1 MTRSSNLALDPM
13 TTSLFDPVRLGEI
26 ELANRVVMAPLT
38 RNRAGAGR
46 VPTPLAVTY
55 YTQRADPRNG
65 AGLIV
70 TEASPISPMGHGYLD
85 TPGIHNA
92 EQAEGWRAI
101 TRAVHGVGGKIVLQ
115 LWHVGRISHTSL
127 LPGQQPPEAPS
138 EVTARSKTFTTQGF
152 EAVSSPRAL
161 RAEEIPAI
169 VRDYRLAAARAI
181 EAGFDGVE
189 IHGAN
194 GYLIDQFL
202 RSGTNL
208 RDDEYGGSI
217 DNRSRFLLEVVRAVT
232 GEIGAGRTGIR
243 LSPGAPVNDAQEPDP
258 QPLFNHVAAQL
269 APFGLAYLHVIEG
282 MTGGARDFDLGGGAV
297 FDYAAMRALAKAP
310 WMVNNGYSREMAL
323 EAVASGRADAVA
335 FGRSFISNP
344 DLTRRLRE
352 NAPLAKAESATF
364 YGGGA
369 KGYTDYPA
377 LA

>member
-1 MTRSSNLALDPM
+1 MS
-13 TTSLFDPVRLGEI
+13 TTLFDPHRFGDI

-38 RNRAGAGR
+38 RNRAGAAR
-46 VPTPLAVTY
+46 VPTPLTATY
-55 YTQRADPRNG
+55 YTQRAHPRDG

-85 TPGIHNA
+85 TPGIHSA
-92 EQAEGWRAI
+92 EQVEGWRAV
-101 TRAVHGVGGKIVLQ
+101 TRAVHAVGGKIVLQ

-127 LPGQQPPEAPS
+127 LPGGQAPEAPS
-138 EVTARSKTFTTQGF
+138 AVTASSKTFTTQGF
-152 EAVSSPRAL
+152 ESVSSPRAL

-169 VRDYRLAAARAI
+169 VNDYRLAAARAI

-208 RDDEYGGSI
+208 RDDDYGGGVA
-217 DNRSRFLLEVVRAVT
+217 NRARFLLEVVRAVT
-232 GEIGAGRTGIR
+232 GEIGAARSGLR
-243 LSPGAPVNDAQEPDP
+243 LSPGAPVNDAQERDP
-258 QPLFNHVAAQL
+258 QPLFNHVAEQL

-282 MTGGARDFDLGGGAV
+282 MTGGAREVELGVGGG
-297 FDYAAMRALAKAP
+297 FDYATMRERAKTP
-310 WMVNNGYSREMAL
+310 WIVNNGYDRTMAL
-323 EAVASGRADAVA
+323 DAVASGRADAVA
-335 FGRSFISNP
+335 FGRAFISNP

-352 NAPLAKAESATF
+352 NAALVKADSSTF

-377 LA
+377 LDEVAA

>member
-1 MTRSSNLALDPM
+1 MSR
-13 TTSLFDPVRLGEI
+13 SLFDPVKLGDI

-46 VPTPLAVTY
+46 VPTPLTVTY
-55 YTQRADPRNG
+55 YTQRADPRDG

-85 TPGIHNA
+85 TPGIHSA
-92 EQAEGWRAI
+92 EQAEGWRAV
-101 TRAVHGVGGKIVLQ
+101 TKAVHGVGGRIVLQ
-115 LWHVGRISHTSL
+115 LWHVGRISHSSL
-127 LPGQQPPEAPS
+127 LPDGQAPEAPS

-152 EAVSSPRAL
+152 EPVSSPRAL
-161 RAEEIPAI
+161 RPEEIPAI

-202 RSGTNL
+202 RSGTN
-208 RDDEYGGSI
+208 RRNDEYGGSI
-217 DNRSRFLLEVVRAVT
+217 ANRTRFLVEVLRAVT
-232 GEIGAGRTGIR
+232 GEIGAGRTGLR
-243 LSPGAPVNDAQEPDP
+243 LSPGAPVNDAQERDP
-258 QPLFNHVAAQL
+258 QPLFNHVAEQL
-269 APFGLAYLHVIEG
+269 APFELAYLHVVEG
-282 MTGGARDFDLGGGAV
+282 MTGGDRNFDIGSGAN
-297 FDYAAMRALAKAP
+297 FDYAAMRALARTP

-323 EAVASGRADAVA
+323 DAVASGRADAVA

-352 NAPLAKAESATF
+352 NAPIAKADSSTF
-364 YGGGA
+364 YGGGE

-377 LA
+377 LDTAAA